1 MTACVPTRSKAQRS
15 RWVGHGGHDGRYLG
29 VAGVFGIRSFT
40 IGRIFGIPLE
50 VNSSWFLVFFLVA
63 FTLSTSYLPAELPNQ
78 SSTVRVFI
86 AIVMTAAFF
95 ASVVVHEYAHSLV
108 ARAGGLKTSR
118 ITLFVFGGIS
128 QLEEEPKNP
137 GLEFLMAFAGPAMSL
152 VLSGIGF
159 GVLALLSSMHA
170 GKVLLVPVEYLAY
183 INLSVA
189 IFNLLPGFPLDGGR
203 VLRSA
208 LWAITHDMLKA
219 TRWASRMG
227 QLLGYGL
234 IAVAVVGVFNGSID
248 LIWFGVM
255 GWFLSML
262 AGSAYQQ
269 QVIKTR
275 LAEVPLASIMSSPV
289 VFVRSETTLEEMARS
304 YFLGGQH
311 SRYPVVSEGK
321 VIGLIELQSLRD
333 FPRDEWST
341 HTAGDAAHADL
352 AEVVATPEVTVD
364 RILTRLEPSGSGA
377 VLVVEEGRLAGI
389 VTRADVI
396 RLVGSMNG
404 Q

>member
-1 MTACVPTRSKAQRS
+1 MF
-15 RWVGHGGHDGRYLG
+15 G
-29 VAGVFGIRSFT
+29 VRSFT

-50 VNSSWFLVFFLVA
+50 VNSSWFLIFFLVA
-63 FTLSTSYLPAELPNQ
+63 FTLSTSYLPVELPNQ
-78 SSTVRVFI
+78 SSTVHVFI
-86 AIVMTAAFF
+86 AIVMSAAFF
-95 ASVVVHEYAHSLV
+95 ASVVIHEFAHSLV

-128 QLEEEPKNP
+128 QLEEEPKRP
-137 GLEFLMAFAGPAMSL
+137 GLEFRMAFAGPAMSL

-203 VLRSA
+203 VLRSV

-234 IAVAVVGVFNGSID
+234 IAVAVVGVFNGTID

-275 LAEVPLASIMSSPV
+275 LAEVTLASIMSSPV
-289 VFVRSETTLEEMARS
+289 VFVQSETTLEEMARS
-304 YFLGGQH
+304 HFLGGQH

-341 HTAGDAAHADL
+341 RTAGDAAHADL
-352 AEVVATPEVTVD
+352 AEVVAAPEATVD
-364 RILTRLEPSGSGA
+364 RILTRLEPSGPGA

-396 RLVGSMNG
+396 RLVGSMNR